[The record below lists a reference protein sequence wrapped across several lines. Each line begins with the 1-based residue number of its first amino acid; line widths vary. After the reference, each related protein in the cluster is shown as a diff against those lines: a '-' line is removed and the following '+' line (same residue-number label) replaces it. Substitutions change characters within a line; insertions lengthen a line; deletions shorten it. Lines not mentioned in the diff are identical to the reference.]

1 MIIDFEKKKE
11 LKEKSIIK
19 IVLLFFPLGIGLAT
33 YFLRYQIIILSQGR
47 QFPEDFK
54 YKINNFNPFNAT
66 VLEWLDFLQDKYDHM
81 DYW

>member
-1 MIIDFEKKKE
+1 MIIDIEKKKWRQ
-11 LKEKSIIK
+11 KSIIK

>member
-11 LKEKSIIK
+11 LKEKSIIQ

>member
-11 LKEKSIIK
+11 LKEKSIIQ
-19 IVLLFFPLGIGLAT
+19 IVLLFFLLGIGLAT